1 MPVQTFD
8 EFQGRFDTLAR
19 RTSDTDRRPCRQSQ
33 QLLDDIF
40 GGKDLQVDIAHRAAQ
55 RDYIKTVFHVI
66 STGLCVIERIHQARR
81 CVFIHQSLKALIGH
95 FRRAFVLDDTLGHLG
110 NHRTNFDRHCL
121 E

>member
-1 MPVQTFD
+1 MPAQTFD
-8 EFQGRFDTLAR
+8 EFQGRFDTPAR
-19 RTSDTDRRPCRQSQ
+19 RTGDTDRRALRQGQ
-33 QLLDDIF
+33 QLLVDIF
-40 GGKDLQVDIAHRAAQ
+40 GGKDLQVDVVHRAVQ
-55 RDYIKTVFHVI
+55 RGYIKTVLHVI

-110 NHRTNFDRHCL
+110 NHRANFDRHCL